1 MRKPVNN
8 VARYGWAVLAVAA
21 ALGLRWFLAPLLGD
35 TNPYHPVWAAV
46 VFSAWY
52 CGRGPSIVS
61 VLAGALGVWYFFLPV
76 ANSFALR
83 NPRDIS
89 GVVGFLLVAGSIVA
103 LGELSRRARS
113 AQLHHARLL
122 DLANDAIIELDMA
135 DDTIQYWNQ
144 GAEKLYG
151 WTQAEAIGKNVH
163 SLLKTVF
170 PATLDE
176 SKAVL
181 KREGYWE
188 GDVIHTRRDGTQ
200 VDTAARW
207 ILQQTSSSGDKVWLE
222 INFDITDRKEAQRE
236 AEARLLAESQLR
248 VTVEKAAERERAAAK
263 FRGLLEAAPDAMV
276 VMNRQG
282 KIILV
287 NAQVQKLFGYQRD
300 ELLGQKIEMLM
311 PERFRHKHQDHR
323 TGFFGE
329 LRVRPMGVGQELY
342 GLHKDG
348 HEVPVEI
355 SLSPLLTEDG
365 VLVTSAIRD
374 ITERKNAQR
383 ELQTAY
389 SELDNRV
396 KERTAELEQSNQTL
410 RLLSVRLLRAQDE
423 ERRKIARELHDSAG
437 QYLAAVSMALARI
450 QNDAED
456 LAVPLRDKVDE
467 AVEVTKQCISEIR
480 TMSQLLHPPLLEELG
495 LASAVR
501 CYVDGFVARS
511 GIQVEMKVP
520 EEVGRLGEDVEL
532 VLFRVLQESLTNIHR
547 HSGSKTAIVKL
558 GADAQQAWLEVED
571 HGKGKGDAVVS
582 SGAFQPGI
590 GLTGMRERVKD
601 LAGVLEIQSGQNGTR
616 VKAALPLIAQ
626 PNKIQTNTKTLSATG

>member
-1 MRKPVNN
+1 
-8 VARYGWAVLAVAA
+8 
-21 ALGLRWFLAPLLGD
+21 
-35 TNPYHPVWAAV
+35 
-46 VFSAWY
+46 
-52 CGRGPSIVS
+52 
-61 VLAGALGVWYFFLPV
+61 
-76 ANSFALR
+76 
-83 NPRDIS
+83 
-89 GVVGFLLVAGSIVA
+89 
-103 LGELSRRARS
+103 
-113 AQLHHARLL
+113 
-122 DLANDAIIELDMA
+122 
-135 DDTIQYWNQ
+135 
-144 GAEKLYG
+144 
-151 WTQAEAIGKNVH
+151 
-163 SLLKTVF
+163 
-170 PATLDE
+170 
-176 SKAVL
+176 
-181 KREGYWE
+181 
-188 GDVIHTRRDGTQ
+188 
-200 VDTAARW
+200 
-207 ILQQTSSSGDKVWLE
+207 
-222 INFDITDRKEAQRE
+222 
-236 AEARLLAESQLR
+236 
-248 VTVEKAAERERAAAK
+248 
-263 FRGLLEAAPDAMV
+263 MV

-374 ITERKNAQR
+374 ITERKKAQW

-450 QNDAED
+450 QSDAKE
-456 LAVPLRDKVDE
+456 LPVPLADKLDE

-511 GIQVEMKVP
+511 GIRVEMKVP

-571 HGKGKGDAVVS
+571 HGKGKGDARCFFRRVS
-582 SGAFQPGI
+582 TGHWPHGNARTGERPRRRI
-590 GLTGMRERVKD
+590 GNPVRPERHSRESSSSFNSST
-601 LAGVLEIQSGQNGTR
+601 A
-616 VKAALPLIAQ
+616 
-626 PNKIQTNTKTLSATG
+626 

>member
-1 MRKPVNN
+1 MRKPVND

-35 TNPYHPVWAAV
+35 TNPYHTVWAAV

-52 CGRGPSIVS
+52 CGLGPSIVS
-61 VLAGALGVWYFFLPV
+61 ALAGALGVWYLFLPPPH
-76 ANSFALR
+76 SFAVQNR
-83 NPRDIS
+83 ADVF
-89 GVVGFLLVAGSIVA
+89 GVVGFLLLSGFIVA
-103 LGELSRRARS
+103 LGELNRRAHS

-151 WTQAEAIGKNVH
+151 WTQAEAIGKNIH

-170 PATLDE
+170 LATLDE
-176 SKAVL
+176 IKAVL
-181 KREGYWE
+181 KREGRWE

-207 ILQQTSSSGDKVWLE
+207 ILQQTSSSGDEVWLE
-222 INFDITDRKEAQRE
+222 INFDITDRKKAQRE
-236 AEARLLAESQLR
+236 AEARLVAESQLR
-248 VTVEKAAERERAAAK
+248 VTAEKAAERERAAAK

-287 NAQVQKLFGYQRD
+287 NAQVQKLFGYQRE

-374 ITERKNAQR
+374 ITERKRAQW

-396 KERTAELEQSNQTL
+396 KERTAELERSNQTL

-450 QNDAED
+450 QNDAKD
-456 LAVPLRDKVDE
+456 LPVPLTHKLDE
-467 AVEVTKQCISEIR
+467 AVEVTKQCILEIR

-511 GIQVEMKVP
+511 GIRVEMKVP
-520 EEVGRLGEDVEL
+520 AEVGRLGEDVEL

-571 HGKGKGDAVVS
+571 HGKGDAGVS

-590 GLTGMRERVKD
+590 GLTGMQRTGERSRRRIGNPVRPERHSRE
-601 LAGVLEIQSGQNGTR
+601 SSSSFNSST
-616 VKAALPLIAQ
+616 
-626 PNKIQTNTKTLSATG
+626 S

>member
-1 MRKPVNN
+1 MRKRVND
-8 VARYGWAVLAVAA
+8 VARYGWAVLAVVA
-21 ALGLRWFLAPLLGD
+21 ALGLRWLLTPLLGD
-35 TNPYHPVWAAV
+35 TVPYLTLWTAV

-456 LAVPLRDKVDE
+456 LAR
-467 AVEVTKQCISEIR
+467 
-480 TMSQLLHPPLLEELG
+480 
-495 LASAVR
+495 SA
-501 CYVDGFVARS
+501 
-511 GIQVEMKVP
+511 
-520 EEVGRLGEDVEL
+520 
-532 VLFRVLQESLTNIHR
+532 
-547 HSGSKTAIVKL
+547 
-558 GADAQQAWLEVED
+558 
-571 HGKGKGDAVVS
+571 
-582 SGAFQPGI
+582 
-590 GLTGMRERVKD
+590 
-601 LAGVLEIQSGQNGTR
+601 
-616 VKAALPLIAQ
+616 
-626 PNKIQTNTKTLSATG
+626 